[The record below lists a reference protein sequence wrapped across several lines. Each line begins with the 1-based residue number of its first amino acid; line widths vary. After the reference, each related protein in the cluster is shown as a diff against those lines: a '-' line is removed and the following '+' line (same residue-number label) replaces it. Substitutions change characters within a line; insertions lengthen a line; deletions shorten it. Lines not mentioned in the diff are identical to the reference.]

1 MKNRIV
7 LTKII
12 IILLAFTLV
21 VTGCFPVLSFAA
33 TNPDV
38 TVNGTFVNWT
48 DARPYI
54 DGNNRTM
61 VPLRA
66 SMEACGLKVTWD
78 GNKREAAVTDGY
90 TIVKVPIDKRVI
102 SINGKNK
109 NIDTNAVIK
118 GGRTYLPIRAVAEAF
133 GYNVLWWNSDKL
145 VSLIKLNREHDYVMS
160 YDFGLFMVP
169 LGEIGVYTNG
179 VLYMLWY
186 DENETYVEA
195 PPVSM
200 FTYNG
205 ETIIKYSDDTMIVIN
220 GSNKRLITY
229 GDLLYLEEF

>member
-1 MKNRIV
+1 MTKRILATLICTFV
-7 LTKII
+7 L
-12 IILLAFTLV
+12 V
-21 VTGCFPVLSFAA
+21 GCFTISGFAA

-78 GNKREAAVTDGY
+78 GDKREAAVTDGY

-118 GGRTYLPIRAVAEAF
+118 GGRTYLPYRIQ
-133 GYNVLWWNSDKL
+133 GG
-145 VSLIKLNREHDYVMS
+145 H
-160 YDFGLFMVP
+160 P
-169 LGEIGVYTNG
+169 
-179 VLYMLWY
+179 
-186 DENETYVEA
+186 
-195 PPVSM
+195 
-200 FTYNG
+200 
-205 ETIIKYSDDTMIVIN
+205 IIKE
-220 GSNKRLITY
+220 R
-229 GDLLYLEEF
+229 F

>member
-1 MKNRIV
+1 MMKKTIAV
-7 LTKII
+7 LTCV
-12 IILLAFTLV
+12 LV
-21 VTGCFPVLSFAA
+21 LMGCFTIPGFAA

-66 SMEACGLKVTWD
+66 SMEACGLDVSWD
-78 GNKREAAVTDGY
+78 GTKREATVTDGY

-133 GYNVLWWNSDKL
+133 GFNVCWYSKDKL
-145 VSLIKLNREHDYVMS
+145 VSLIRFNNYLY
-160 YDFGLFMVP
+160 YDMYYAGFNV
-169 LGEIGVYTNG
+169 GEFRVDTYGNG
-179 VLYMLWY
+179 YLRLY
-186 DENETYVEA
+186 DEGYGLQEA
-195 PPVSM
+195 YPVSM
-200 FTYNG
+200 FKYNG
-205 ETIIKYSDDTMIVIN
+205 ETIIKYNDQALVVIDGLN
-220 GSNKRLITY
+220 PRL
-229 GDLLYLEEF
+229 LLGNETIFLD

>member
-1 MKNRIV
+1 MTKRILIAFICTFV
-7 LTKII
+7 L
-12 IILLAFTLV
+12 L
-21 VTGCFPVLSFAA
+21 GCFTIQTFAA

-38 TVNGTFVNWT
+38 TVNGKFVYWT

-78 GNKREAAVTDGY
+78 GDKREAAVTDGY

-133 GYNVLWWNSDKL
+133 GFNVCWSNKDKL
-145 VSLIKLNREHDYVMS
+145 VSLIKLNSTYY
-160 YDFGLFMVP
+160 YDMEMYGLI
-169 LGEIGVYTNG
+169 IGKYTLDSNG
-179 VLYMLWY
+179 RGGIRFYYGDDTSLLQVDPSCMFKY
-186 DENETYVEA
+186 D
-195 PPVSM
+195 
-200 FTYNG
+200 G
-205 ETIIKYSDDTMIVIN
+205 ETIIKYNDLIVVIDGMNPRMIAGGDTM
-220 GSNKRLITY
+220 
-229 GDLLYLEEF
+229 YLE

>member
-1 MKNRIV
+1 MMKKTIAVFTCV
-7 LTKII
+7 LV
-12 IILLAFTLV
+12 LM
-21 VTGCFPVLSFAA
+21 GCFTIPGFAA

-66 SMEACGLKVTWD
+66 SMEACGLDVSWD
-78 GNKREAAVTDGY
+78 GTKREAMVTDGY

-133 GYNVLWWNSDKL
+133 GFNVCWSSKDKL
-145 VSLIKLNREHDYVMS
+145 VSLIKLNRTYY
-160 YDFGLFMVP
+160 YDLEMYGLI
-169 LGEIGVYTNG
+169 IGKYTLDSNG
-179 VLYMLWY
+179 RGGIRFYYGDDTSLMQVDPSCMFKY
-186 DENETYVEA
+186 D
-195 PPVSM
+195 
-200 FTYNG
+200 G
-205 ETIIKYSDDTMIVIN
+205 ETIIKYNDLIVVIDGMNPRMIAGGETI
-220 GSNKRLITY
+220 
-229 GDLLYLEEF
+229 YLE